1 MFLSWG
7 AKWLALVLAEP
18 CNGWP
23 LSFKVNGNWAAK
35 GHSKVAQG
43 HTGLWS
49 GNQSAFFIDSNEGW
63 FNIGKANVI
72 IYKSQILSSVYDNQL
87 SHFDVILSGI
97 FSVLIMILQ
106 YYDLLFCLRL
116 QLKEERNRMNLIPNS
131 AVSPNTTGT
140 LSSSG
145 GSNLGKELPMD
156 HKDPLHD
163 LPTPGKRE
171 EHHPHQEERR
181 DREKEK
187 FREDRRESSSST
199 KSESDAIRDLKASLK

>member
-1 MFLSWG
+1 M
-7 AKWLALVLAEP
+7 
-18 CNGWP
+18 
-23 LSFKVNGNWAAK
+23 
-35 GHSKVAQG
+35 
-43 HTGLWS
+43 
-49 GNQSAFFIDSNEGW
+49 
-63 FNIGKANVI
+63 I

-116 QLKEERNRMNLIPNS
+116 QLKEERNRMNFIPNS